1 MPCCSIGGFIPV
13 VHPGAFVYPAAA
25 CCVGPNAS
33 LRGDFG
39 RIVMLFGANVQD
51 SCAMHGFPGQERVG
65 LRKRTH
71 RRRGCAAQLYR
82 VPGCAGEGPNNSPPM
97 TDYSPIRKPVDG
109 LLLTREF

>member
-51 SCAMHGFPGQERVG
+51 KLRHARLSGTGKGWSEETDAQAAGLCCAVVP
-65 LRKRTH
+65 
-71 RRRGCAAQLYR
+71 CAWMR
-82 VPGCAGEGPNNSPPM
+82 WGRSE
-97 TDYSPIRKPVDG
+97 
-109 LLLTREF
+109 